1 MKKMLLA
8 VTLSLYV
15 VGAAASARAV
25 GISPGPAL
33 VAGWDFSQYFG
44 DGLLSIDAATFTDT
58 LGANYSSL
66 IVSGSNTFGAGP
78 AAGAYGTLYLNGQ
91 FGSTAQ
97 PAGSG
102 EETILPSQVVG
113 SLTSNQSATVPFGV
127 IEFEAFT
134 VLQLFG
140 QEFANEISMTALAS
154 SSMVFGVSS
163 PLPGSDWRISFGGRT
178 QPGIDPGSGQVEV
191 QFSANGVDYVTRAL
205 ILLTDIDTP
214 YDVLLSDDLLSG
226 GFVRFNFSV
235 QGPLFPLVDNVAI
248 TSTLVPEP
256 GTALL
261 LLSGLAGLTA
271 YGRRKAG

>member
-8 VTLSLYV
+8 ATLSLCV
-15 VGAAASARAV
+15 VGAVAPARAA

-33 VAGWDFSQYFG
+33 VAGWDFSQYFA
-44 DGLLSIDAATFTDT
+44 DGLLSIDGATFTDT

-66 IVSGSNTFGAGP
+66 IVSASNTFGAGS

-97 PAGSG
+97 PAGTG
-102 EETILPSQVVG
+102 EESILPSQVVG
-113 SLTSNQSATVPFGV
+113 SLTSNQSAPVPFGV
-127 IEFEAFT
+127 IEFESFT
-134 VLQLFG
+134 VLD
-140 QEFANEISMTALAS
+140 QEFTNEISMTALSAG
-154 SSMVFGVSS
+154 SMVFGVSS

-178 QPGIDPGSGQVEV
+178 QPAIDPGVGQVEV
-191 QFSANGVDYVTRAL
+191 QFSADGADYATRAL
-205 ILLTDIDTP
+205 IQLTDIDTP
-214 YDVLLSDDLLSG
+214 YEVLLSDELLSG
-226 GFVRFNFSV
+226 GFVRFNFSI
-235 QGPLFPLVDNVAI
+235 QGPRFPLVDNVAI

-271 YGRRKAG
+271 FGRRNAR